1 MIYQCKFP
9 NPSSRR
15 HIKNKHTYKG
25 QKLTELVSTF
35 KGSEIEHTG
44 YKESK
49 VNTAT
54 GRV

>member
-1 MIYQCKFP
+1 MQVPKSKP
-9 NPSSRR
+9 RR

-35 KGSEIEHTG
+35 KGSEVEHTG
-44 YKESK
+44 YKDLK